1 MTLGATE
8 SDRAICGADVVT
20 IVPSSNS
27 MKKQPATSS
36 ATCRWRRSIILPA
49 QAARSKLAPHP
60 RRNASTAR
68 YGLDSGGMG
77 SSVLDRDGGVP
88 GLDGTVTA
96 SNGSARTVAP
106 RLVDAIGERP
116 KMKPAGCPRT
126 SRAPPVDVPGPDDG

>member
-77 SSVLDRDGGVP
+77 SSVLDRDGGRAWA
-88 GLDGTVTA
+88 GRHGDGVERVGA
-96 SNGSARTVAP
+96 YRGSSAR
-106 RLVDAIGERP
+106 
-116 KMKPAGCPRT
+116 
-126 SRAPPVDVPGPDDG
+126 